1 MPLSQDNS
9 SPSSLIFTVGDDEH
23 GSRLDKYLSVWLH
36 AEHPE
41 LTFSRERLKQLITEG
56 YIRLNDK
63 PVFKASA
70 TLKAG
75 QTGTFTIPDTKPL
88 DLLAENI
95 PLDIIFEDEH
105 LLVIN
110 KPRDMLTHP
119 NGKVQ
124 TGTLVNALLHHCG
137 DSLSG
142 INGVERPGIVHRLD
156 RDTSG
161 LIMVAK
167 HDQAHQHLS
176 EQLKERSLKR
186 TYQAIVQGLPKQ
198 TSGTITTF
206 VKRHPVQRDK
216 MRVVTGVEKT
226 STARRAVTHWEVLAS
241 ASDKISLIQLNL
253 QTGRTHQIRLHLSHL
268 GHPVV
273 GDTMYGKGIEK
284 ALKQHVQGFKTQG
297 QLLQATRIAFT
308 HPKSGEAMVF
318 DIPLNEDMAHCWQLL
333 QSHYSGI

>member
-1 MPLSQDNS
+1 MPLPLDNQTADTLTFQVS
-9 SPSSLIFTVGDDEH
+9 EEEH
-23 GSRLDKYLSVWLH
+23 GTRLDKFLNTWLQTH
-36 AEHPE
+36 HSE
-41 LTFSRERLKQLITEG
+41 LTFSRERLKQLITQG
-56 YIRLNDK
+56 CVLIDGK
-63 PVFKASA
+63 PTLKASA
-70 TLKAG
+70 TLKAN
-75 QTGTFTIPDTKPL
+75 QTGTFNIPETQPL
-88 DLLAENI
+88 DLLAEDI
-95 PLDIIFEDEH
+95 PLDIVFEDEH

-137 DSLSG
+137 NSLSG
-142 INGVERPGIVHRLD
+142 INGIERPGIVHRLD

-186 TYQAIVQGLPKQ
+186 TYQALVQGIPKQ
-198 TSGTITTF
+198 TSGTITTY

-216 MRVVTGVEKT
+216 MRIVTGSEKT
-226 STARRAVTHWEVLAS
+226 STARHATTHWEVISS
-241 ASDKISLIQLNL
+241 ASDKISLVQLNL
-253 QTGRTHQIRLHLSHL
+253 ETGRTHQIRLHLSHL
-268 GHPVV
+268 GHPVI
-273 GDTMYGKGIEK
+273 GDTMYGKGIEN

-308 HPKSGEAMVF
+308 HPKSEEPMSF
-318 DIPLNEDMAHCWQLL
+318 EIPLNEDMATCWQQL
-333 QSHYSGI
+333 QHHYSGI